1 LTFHFGGLVLD
12 SDRRELRLGDKVF
25 AVEPQVFDLL
35 EFLVRNRH
43 RVVSRDD
50 LLAGV
55 WGGRIVSESAIAARI
70 NAARR
75 VIGDDGR
82 EQRLIRTI
90 ARRGF
95 RFVGEVRE
103 GAATAAPAMSPAG
116 SALPGTARGQ
126 RISYC
131 RTVDGVSI
139 AVGRIG
145 RGLPLVCTP
154 TWSTHIEYDWENPT
168 GSQLLPFLAHRF
180 DLVRYDGRGS
190 GLSDRNIDEV
200 SLATFQRDLEAVVD
214 ALKLRR
220 YALLCGGSGC
230 STAIAHAATYPERVS
245 KMIVHGGILEDG
257 KKPGAAI
264 LIGMV
269 SSYVDSVGK
278 DWGSVG
284 LTLLRALVAGA
295 FPGLSPDQVEW
306 CVNQLPLTTS
316 VQNALRHLRA
326 YGETDVV
333 DLLPKVRAPTLVLH
347 CRRNRALPLE
357 HSERL
362 AASIPNARL
371 LSLDSANA
379 VPLPGEPAWPAFL
392 RAIEAFLAEPQG
404 VAASLERLHGA

>member
-1 LTFHFGGLVLD
+1 MTFHFGGLVLD
-12 SDRRELRLGDKVF
+12 GDRRELRLGDKVF

-43 RVVSRDD
+43 RVVSKDD

-55 WGGRIVSESAIAARI
+55 WGGRIVSEFAIAARI

-75 VIGDDGR
+75 AIGDDGR
-82 EQRLIRTI
+82 EQRWIRTV

-103 GAATAAPAMSPAG
+103 GGVTAPPAIALPG
-116 SALPGTARGQ
+116 SALAGAARGQ
-126 RISYC
+126 RIAYC
-131 RTVDGVSI
+131 RTADGVNI
-139 AVGRIG
+139 AVARAG
-145 RGLPLVCTP
+145 RGTPLVCTP

-168 GSQLLPFLAHRF
+168 GSQLLPFLADRF

-190 GLSDRNIDEV
+190 GLSDRNVTEV

-230 STAIAHAATYPERVS
+230 TTAIAHAATYPERVS
-245 KMIVHGGILEDG
+245 KMIVHGGIVEG
-257 KKPGAAI
+257 AHKPGTAV

-284 LTLLRALVAGA
+284 LTLLRALVSGA
-295 FPGLSPDQVEW
+295 FPGLSPDQVEG
-306 CVNQLPLTTS
+306 CVNLLPLTTS
-316 VQNALRHLRA
+316 VQNALRHLSA
-326 YGETDVV
+326 YGEIDVV

-347 CRRNRALPLE
+347 CRHNRALPLE
-357 HSERL
+357 QSLRL
-362 AASIPNARL
+362 ASSIPNARL
-371 LSLDSANA
+371 LSLESANA
-379 VPLPGEPAWPAFL
+379 VPLPGEPAWPVFL
-392 RAIEAFLAEPQG
+392 GAIETFLAEP
-404 VAASLERLHGA
+404 

>member
-1 LTFHFGGLVLD
+1 MTFHFGGLVLD
-12 SDRRELRLGDKVF
+12 ADRRELRLGDKVF

-43 RVVSRDD
+43 RVVSKDD

-75 VIGDDGR
+75 AIGDDGR
-82 EQRLIRTI
+82 EQRWIRTV

-95 RFVGEVRE
+95 RFVGEVHE
-103 GAATAAPAMSPAG
+103 GAVAAAPAFSLPG
-116 SALPGTARGQ
+116 SALPGSARGQ
-126 RISYC
+126 RIAYC
-131 RTVDGVSI
+131 RTADGVNI
-139 AVGRIG
+139 AMACIG

-168 GSQLLPFLAHRF
+168 GSQLLPFLADRF

-190 GLSDRNIDEV
+190 GLSERNVAEV

-214 ALKLRR
+214 ALKLPR

-230 STAIAHAATYPERVS
+230 TTAIAHAATYPERVS
-245 KMIVHGGILEDG
+245 KMIVQGGILDG
-257 KKPGAAI
+257 GQKPGTAI

-295 FPGLSPDQVEW
+295 FPGLSPDEVER
-306 CVNQLPLTTS
+306 CVNLLPLTTS
-316 VQNALRHLRA
+316 LKNALRHLSA
-326 YGETDVV
+326 YGEIDVV
-333 DLLPKVRAPTLVLH
+333 DLLPNVRAPTLVLH
-347 CRRNRALPLE
+347 CRHNRALPLE
-357 HSERL
+357 QSLRL
-362 AASIPNARL
+362 ASSIPNARL

-379 VPLPGEPAWPAFL
+379 VPLPGEPAWPVFL
-392 RAIEAFLAEPQG
+392 EAIETFLAEP
-404 VAASLERLHGA
+404 